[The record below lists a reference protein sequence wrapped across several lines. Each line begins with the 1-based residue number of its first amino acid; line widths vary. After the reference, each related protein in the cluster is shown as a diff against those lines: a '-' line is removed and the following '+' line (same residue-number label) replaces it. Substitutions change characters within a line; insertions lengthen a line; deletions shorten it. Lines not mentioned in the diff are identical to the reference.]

1 MQVLNFGSLNIDH
14 VYRVP
19 SIVAPGETLSS
30 ISYATFAGGKGANQS
45 VALARAGADV
55 FHAGCV
61 GADGNWLVEKLRGYG
76 VDTSFIRVV
85 DGPTGHAIIQVDEVG
100 QNAIVLHAGAN
111 HCVSSEHV
119 ADVLAHFKPGDTVLL
134 QNEIND
140 VPAIIAAAYDRK
152 LNVCLN
158 PAPFDK
164 SVLHYPL
171 DLLHT
176 LVVNETEGAGLAG
189 VSETDGILDTL
200 AARLPKCEIILTM
213 GRKGASYRSP
223 DTRFTIPAVQVAAV
237 DTTAAGDTFIGFY
250 LARRATGDGAE
261 AALKTACAAAAVSV
275 TKQGAMDSI
284 PRLADVS

>member
-1 MQVLNFGSLNIDH
+1 MQILNFGSLNIDH

-19 SIVAPGETLSS
+19 RIVVPGETLSS

-61 GADGNWLVEKLRGYG
+61 GGDGNWLVEKLHGYG

-85 DGPTGHAIIQVDEVG
+85 DGPTGHAIIQVDDAG

-111 HCVSSEHV
+111 HCINSKHI

-140 VPAIIAAAYDRK
+140 VPAIVRAAADLK
-152 LNVCLN
+152 LRVCLN
-158 PAPFDK
+158 PAPFGEE
-164 SVLHYPL
+164 VLGYPL

-176 LVVNETEGAGLAG
+176 LVVNETEGMGLAG
-189 VSETDGILDTL
+189 VSGVDRILDAL
-200 AARLPKCEIILTM
+200 ANRLPDCEIILTL
-213 GRKGASYRSP
+213 GREGVRCRAP
-223 DTRFTIPAVQVAAV
+223 DTRLTVPAVQVTAV

-250 LARRATGDGAE
+250 LARRAAGDA
-261 AALKTACAAAAVSV
+261 AHNALKTACAAAAASV

-284 PRLADVS
+284 PRLADLS